1 MTEQRTSSCTLC
13 MLIPL
18 ILGGLG
24 LTALYW
30 YAKDSKAE
38 QIENDLSLKSNQLLN
53 DSQVGGA
60 VVNIDGRDAI
70 ITGTVVSESR
80 SKEIEHII
88 AGLAGIRIVDNQLEI
103 AKPESIIET
112 SKVEVAPE
120 PIPEPEPEIALAPDT
135 EPETESKPEIQAEVI
150 EELLQTLDLSGIT
163 FLFGSDVISTQGKL
177 ILDDVASILSEHPE
191 FDASIEGHTDSV
203 GNDEINFELS
213 QQRAQ
218 SVLNYLANKGIQTER
233 LNATGFG
240 ESLPIASNDSKE
252 GRALNRRIEFI
263 VTRNN

>member
-1 MTEQRTSSCTLC
+1 
-13 MLIPL
+13 
-18 ILGGLG
+18 
-24 LTALYW
+24 
-30 YAKDSKAE
+30 
-38 QIENDLSLKSNQLLN
+38 LN